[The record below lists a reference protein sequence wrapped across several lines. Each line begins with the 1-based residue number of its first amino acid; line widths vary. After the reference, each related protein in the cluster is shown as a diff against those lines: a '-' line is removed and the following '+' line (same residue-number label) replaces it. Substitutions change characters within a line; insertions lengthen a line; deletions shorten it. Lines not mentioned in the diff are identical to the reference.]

1 MVVIVVRSFAL
12 RTSRIYIVQDIC
24 VSDLICFSRPASEPP
39 NPASPSNAQARTS
52 LFSPTLLRLS
62 PFPDHAHRRY
72 GVARRAGGRAGSA
85 RRGDWL
91 VLRSCGERNKIS
103 AVRAWEPA
111 GRLPRE
117 TRSRRFD
124 RICNTATRGH
134 ASPTTPGKLQGSVVL
149 AFAPGH
155 DGAGIHA
162 HSRGFGSTKVR
173 EPGQGSTGAHCDWIT
188 HALSSLQKGRR
199 RLRKFNFIC
208 KTRRCSNTQSN
219 KETAKNSD
227 NPTSLTNLRNHPRT
241 ARPTRTHI

>member
-1 MVVIVVRSFAL
+1 MGMNLYGCRCAGDCLWASGFFIQCWVSLMVVIVVRSFL
-12 RTSRIYIVQDIC
+12 HFVFPVFTSYRMYVPDP
-24 VSDLICFSRPASEPP
+24 ICFSRPAREPP

-149 AFAPGH
+149 ALAPGH

-173 EPGQGSTGAHCDWIT
+173 
-188 HALSSLQKGRR
+188 
-199 RLRKFNFIC
+199 
-208 KTRRCSNTQSN
+208 
-219 KETAKNSD
+219 
-227 NPTSLTNLRNHPRT
+227 
-241 ARPTRTHI
+241 